1 MGQTNILLVDPEK
14 CVGCGLC
21 ALACSLVKE
30 GEFSLGKARIQ
41 TIWIPEIGMNVPMIC
56 EHCQKPL
63 CAEVCPVEA
72 ISRNEETG
80 AMVLDPG
87 LCIGCKMCLM
97 ACPFGAVSIDPQT
110 RAVVKCDLCDG
121 DPECVKHC
129 VYGALSFVP
138 AGEAAY
144 ARRKKAAQTLAQCTS
159 LYNVDTTQ

>member
-14 CVGCGLC
+14 CVGCRLC
-21 ALACSLVKE
+21 ALACSLAKE

-41 TIWIPEIGMNVPMIC
+41 TIWIPEIGMNVPMI
-56 EHCQKPL
+56 
-63 CAEVCPVEA
+63 
-72 ISRNEETG
+72 
-80 AMVLDPG
+80 PG